1 MKNNVGALEQL
12 LSLGMGSALVA
23 FGLSQRQGRKG
34 GILPILVG
42 GGLLLHGLSNHSRLY
57 DAIGIDE
64 TYGSPIRHPL
74 NRVVHFRKSININRS
89 PSELY
94 SFWRD
99 LQHLPRFMPSIV
111 AVEVLDDKRSRWHA
125 RGPFNKAFHWE
136 AEILEERK
144 DEIITWRTIERES
157 NLEHT
162 GTVSFRRAPGNR
174 GTIVTLECRWSPPGG
189 VFGAL
194 TAKLLPQDPARQVSE
209 DLRRFRQ
216 LMETGEISRNQETSS
231 ENVTSGIAQCVRGVT
246 DGLGITDPVS
256 NEHHP

>member
-1 MKNNVGALEQL
+1 MKHNVGAIEQV
-12 LSLGMGSALVA
+12 LSIGIGSGLVA
-23 FGLSQRQGRKG
+23 YGLSQRHKR
-34 GILPILVG
+34 GILPILMG
-42 GGLLLHGLSNHSRLY
+42 GGFLLHGLSSYSALY
-57 DAIGIDE
+57 DAIGLDE
-64 TYGSPIRHPL
+64 TDGSPIRHPL
-74 NRVVHFRKSININRS
+74 NRVVHFRKSINITRS

-99 LQHLPRFMPSIV
+99 LQNLPRFMPSIV
-111 AVEVLDDKRSRWHA
+111 AVEVLDDNRSRWHA
-125 RGPFNKAFHWE
+125 CGPLNKEFHWE

-174 GTIVTLECRWSPPGG
+174 GTIVTLECRWAPPGG
-189 VFGAL
+189 IFGAL

-231 ENVTSGIAQCVRGVT
+231 DNATSGIAQCIRGVT
-246 DGLGITDPVS
+246 DELGISDPVS
-256 NEHHP
+256 TEHHP